1 VPNLFACGEVAG
13 SHGVYR
19 PGGSALN
26 AGQVGSTRCAQYI
39 SKHKENNKA
48 DSNLFDSLAE
58 NAMGKHLNITRNI
71 LGDSDNVLE
80 LTEKYQK
87 LMDEVAGPIRNASR
101 FDEANKIFSD
111 AFYGFDKLAC
121 VSKENRLW
129 LAYRL
134 RDALLGEMMYITAMK
149 AYVLAG
155 GKSRGSAIYTSENGT
170 APDKMEDIFRFE
182 LDDGALNDRV
192 FEISYLGELDGI
204 GNSARPVRPLPE
216 GGGFFEN
223 VWREYRETKNIY

>member
-1 VPNLFACGEVAG
+1 
-13 SHGVYR
+13 
-19 PGGSALN
+19 
-26 AGQVGSTRCAQYI
+26 
-39 SKHKENNKA
+39 
-48 DSNLFDSLAE
+48 
-58 NAMGKHLNITRNI
+58 MGKHLNLTRNI
-71 LGDSDNVLE
+71 LKDSDNVLE

-134 RDALLGEMMYITAMK
+134 RDALIGEMAYIWAMLL
-149 AYVLAG
+149 YTNEG

-170 APDKMEDIFRFE
+170 APEKLEDVFRFE
-182 LDDGALNDRV
+182 LDDGSLNDTI
-192 FEISYLGELDGI
+192 FEITYKNGSFKGD
-204 GNSARPVRPLPE
+204 SRPVRPLPE

-223 VWREYRETKNIY
+223 VWREYRENKNIY